1 MKQIIIKLTKTEIGH
16 LLSLLAD
23 NANEGSYY
31 GQKEGSYYGQKDQ
44 YWKRGCRITDKL
56 TEAINRGAGGGE
68 DDHE

>member
-1 MKQIIIKLTKTEIGH
+1 MKQITVKLTMSELGH

-23 NANEGSYY
+23 NADEGSYY
-31 GQKEGSYYGQKDQ
+31 PPKAQ

-56 TEAINRGAGGGE
+56 TEAIKRGAGGRE